1 MADQIILR
9 SRENFDHLIFV
20 RQKRAL
26 EDGSVVVTN
35 VIKKE
40 YDILGRWHGHKNIT
54 LIDKE
59 DWEDIKDYPQ
69 IKSGLDRRIMD
80 ILDEIPNTFWDAQE
94 MAAKTRQ
101 KVAEKEDQIR
111 LKDIVIS
118 DKDREIEEL
127 KRKLEDNG
135 IR

>member
-101 KVAEKEDQIR
+101 KVAEEVSEIR
-111 LKDIVIS
+111 K
-118 DKDREIEEL
+118 
-127 KRKLEDNG
+127 
-135 IR
+135 